1 MSTAAELVPVREGH
15 RFDERRLA
23 EYLAQALPGF
33 AGAMEL
39 RQFQGG
45 QSNPTFLVESNGRR
59 WVLRKKPPGKLLPS
73 AHMVEREYRVI
84 RALADTDVP
93 VAPAPL
99 LCEDASVIG
108 TPFYVMEFVDGRV
121 FTDPGLAG
129 LPAAERSAI
138 YDAMN
143 DKLARLHKV
152 DWRGVGLGDFGRPEN
167 YVARQIARWS
177 KQYEASKTG
186 DVPEMD
192 RLIAWLPQN
201 IPARD
206 ETTLVHGDFRLG
218 QHDLPSE
225 RAARRRRARL
235 GAVDARSSAVGSRL
249 QLHALPVAGGPAD
262 GARLRRCR
270 PGGAG
275 HSR

>member
-121 FTDPGLAG
+121 FTRPAASPG
-129 LPAAERSAI
+129 LPAAERVGHLRCDERHAG
-138 YDAMN
+138 A
-143 DKLARLHKV
+143 LHKV
-152 DWRGVGLGDFGRPEN
+152 DWR
-167 YVARQIARWS
+167 AC
-177 KQYEASKTG
+177 
-186 DVPEMD
+186 
-192 RLIAWLPQN
+192 
-201 IPARD
+201 
-206 ETTLVHGDFRLG
+206 
-218 QHDLPSE
+218 
-225 RAARRRRARL
+225 RAR
-235 GAVDARSSAVGSRL
+235 
-249 QLHALPVAGGPAD
+249 
-262 GARLRRCR
+262 
-270 PGGAG
+270 
-275 HSR
+275 